1 MENKKQP
8 ITANELIKIL
18 QEVPPD
24 TDIYVDGCVIWEHGF
39 VFVDFPITSVH
50 PLKKYTDTNQTYIE
64 LYGKRKEREE

>member
-1 MENKKQP
+1 MKDKKQP

-50 PLKKYTDTNQTYIE
+50 PLKKIH
-64 LYGKRKEREE
+64 